1 MFLANTLDWHND
13 DDANYIVIIA
23 FGAALFHLKTKAV
36 LIFSVGTLDDDG
48 NMTISFELVEVD
60 KKPSVESITQAYT
73 KMLELKI
80 SEFPDH
86 YFWFHKK
93 WKSDYS

>member
-1 MFLANTLDWHND
+1 
-13 DDANYIVIIA
+13 
-23 FGAALFHLKTKAV
+23 
-36 LIFSVGTLDDDG
+36 
-48 NMTISFELVEVD
+48 MTISFELVEVN
-60 KKPSVESITQAYT
+60 KKLSVESISQAYT

-93 WKSDYS
+93 WKSDYK

>member
-1 MFLANTLDWHND
+1 M
-13 DDANYIVIIA
+13 
-23 FGAALFHLKTKAV
+23 
-36 LIFSVGTLDDDG
+36 S
-48 NMTISFELVEVD
+48 ISFELVEAN
-60 KKPSVESITQAYT
+60 KKSSVESITQAYT

-93 WKSDYS
+93 WKSDYK

>member
-1 MFLANTLDWHND
+1 M
-13 DDANYIVIIA
+13 YKRQPK
-23 FGAALFHLKTKAV
+23 GAALFHLKTKAV